1 MELQTEIENNLGS
14 KSAENIYSIPLI
26 FLISLKIFYLNFKF
40 SILLNNTSLCAR
52 RRPRRIG
59 RILSYMICAKIKLN

>member
-26 FLISLKIFYLNFKF
+26 FSFSLKIFYLNFAF
-40 SILLNNTSLCAR
+40 SILLNN
-52 RRPRRIG
+52 
-59 RILSYMICAKIKLN
+59 IKLKIILQKN